1 MHGTGAPVLQAVVGA
16 LPGPK
21 QTVPRGELMALLRVL
36 QLVDPVEGKVTI
48 VGVDCAYVVDGFEAG
63 QRHTMQGDNVDLW
76 AQFWAEVD
84 RHDSMVHVHK
94 VPAHLK
100 ELDVL
105 LGRVHLF
112 DWVGNKLVDEIV
124 SAMAEMLVPNY
135 PLLLPHLKARDR
147 KVRCIQEHLARFTQA
162 AADLSA
168 PDRRGMAGGSR
179 RMMRWTSPASRSTAT

>member
-1 MHGTGAPVLQAVVGA
+1 M
-16 LPGPK
+16 
-21 QTVPRGELMALLRVL
+21 
-36 QLVDPVEGKVTI
+36 
-48 VGVDCAYVVDGFEAG
+48 VDGFEAG

-105 LGRVHLF
+105 QGRVHLF
-112 DWVGNKLVDEIV
+112 DWVGNKLVDELV
-124 SAMAEMLVPNY
+124 SAMAELLVPNY

-147 KVRCIQEHLARFTQA
+147 RVMCIQEHLARFTQA
-162 AADLSA
+162 AAEMSA
-168 PDRRGMAGGSR
+168 QDRRGTAGASWMIR
-179 RMMRWTSPASRSTAT
+179 RRTNPRRSITAT